1 MNIYLIN
8 NIFNIYFRQKEKER
22 KNIHLLSLFNKL
34 SRDNLPLFSFIYITY
49 LMSINSASLF
59 YPALVSRFL
68 ATIFNINLA

>member
-8 NIFNIYFRQKEKER
+8 NIFNIYFRQKEKKER
-22 KNIHLLSLFNKL
+22 ILIFFRYLINCHVIIFHYFY
-34 SRDNLPLFSFIYITY
+34 FIYITY

>member
-34 SRDNLPLFSFIYITY
+34 SRDNLPLFSFIYIMY